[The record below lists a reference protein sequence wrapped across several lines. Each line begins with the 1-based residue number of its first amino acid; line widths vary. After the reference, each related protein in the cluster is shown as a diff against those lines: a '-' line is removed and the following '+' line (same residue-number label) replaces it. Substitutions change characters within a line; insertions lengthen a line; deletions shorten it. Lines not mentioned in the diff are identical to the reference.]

1 MRIYCPI
8 YIHTYIYIL
17 YMNLYIHRM
26 MKAILHCGGFVS
38 LCGSLL
44 FPTNPIA
51 LGSLKFFFTL
61 SSSNLATF
69 FHHIISNTLEA
80 IINIS
85 YVINGLRD
93 RAREL
98 HTYISYTHTICLY
111 RNLGKR

>member
-1 MRIYCPI
+1 
-8 YIHTYIYIL
+8 
-17 YMNLYIHRM
+17 M
-26 MKAILHCGGFVS
+26 MKATILHCGGFVS

-93 RAREL
+93 RARESSI
-98 HTYISYTHTICLY
+98 HIYRIHIRYVYTET
-111 RNLGKR
+111 